1 MFNNFKKFYNAF
13 RKINNIKI
21 DKTIIIAFLKQL
33 SESEYYNYSQNQFK
47 IFPNYFKIQFIR
59 KCQGTEIETM
69 KIYETYFKE
78 HIGHRFISFL
88 KINDALD
95 AYIYNLKEQLNET
108 LLERILFVS
117 PDYYID
123 SFGWKGTKQGFE
135 YWSNLDEAW
144 DCIITLERNA
154 KRFNQEYYEQ
164 IKKIINKYES

>member
-1 MFNNFKKFYNAF
+1 MRIDYHVHTYYSDDSKYPMEEVVKDA
-13 RKINNIKI
+13 IQLKI
-21 DKTIIIAFLKQL
+21 DEICFTDHVDYGIKNDVHDPVKTPC
-33 SESEYYNYSQNQFK
+33 QNVD
-47 IFPNYFKIQFIR
+47 
-59 KCQGTEIETM
+59 
-69 KIYETYFKE
+69 YEKYFKE

-123 SFGWKGTKQGFE
+123 SFGWEGTKQGFE

-164 IKKIINKYES
+164 IKKIINKYEA